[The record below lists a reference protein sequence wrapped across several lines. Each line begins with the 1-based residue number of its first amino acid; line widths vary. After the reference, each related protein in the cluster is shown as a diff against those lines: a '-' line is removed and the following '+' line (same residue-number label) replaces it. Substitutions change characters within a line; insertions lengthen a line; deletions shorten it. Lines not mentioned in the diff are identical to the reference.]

1 MRVLQ
6 LGNVKPLPD
15 SVVNYKVPGA
25 ATASTYTAPSA
36 SVGSKIL
43 NTINQLLPTVV
54 QTKQTV
60 DILRNKTTTTP
71 GVINTTYAAQPAP
84 APTRVGLSTG
94 AKVAIGVAAAA
105 VVTGIIYAVTR
116 KKKKK
121 SGSLAGMKQLTA
133 KNPTSGVDH
142 IITFKQTNHSPGKIV
157 ILSDGRSVGKINKRS
172 KTIHAPAFITEVVR
186 KEIDHIVS

>member
-43 NTINQLLPTVV
+43 NTINQLLPTVSNVATTV
-54 QTKQTV
+54 QNIKSGSTS
-60 DILRNKTTTTP
+60 P
-71 GVINTTYAAQPAP
+71 GVVNTTYQKPVAPQP
-84 APTRVGLSTG
+84 TKVGLSTG
-94 AKVAIGVAAAA
+94 AKIGIGVAAAA

-116 KKKKK
+116 KKKK
-121 SGSLAGMKQLTA
+121 
-133 KNPTSGVDH
+133 
-142 IITFKQTNHSPGKIV
+142 
-157 ILSDGRSVGKINKRS
+157 
-172 KTIHAPAFITEVVR
+172 
-186 KEIDHIVS
+186 